1 MSDTSQ
7 GEGWW
12 QASDGKWYPPDA
24 VPGPDP
30 NQTVAWKREGPA
42 ASPFEP
48 PSPSPFEP
56 APSYGTPPG
65 YGTPPAGPPPGYGP
79 PPGSGPPPA
88 GAPPGYGTPVPP
100 GYGGIGPPPKKS
112 SRTVWI
118 VLAVVVGGL
127 AMVCVGCVALIG
139 IGASQSDDLDV
150 FEVINEATL
159 DFSDGVPPAGPTSCE
174 VTGIQT
180 DGTNDYAVDAIV
192 TNADGVTSHYEVS
205 YELLGPSGDFIGSDF
220 GIISD
225 VEPGE
230 TVRDFTLGIVD
241 GPYEWTDVSCEV
253 TLALRIDA

>member
-30 NQTVAWKREGPA
+30 NQTVAWSSESGPPT

-56 APSYGTPPG
+56 SPG
-65 YGTPPAGPPPGYGP
+65 YGSPPAGPPPGYGSP
-79 PPGSGPPPA
+79 PAGPPPTY
-88 GAPPGYGTPVPP
+88 GLPGTP
-100 GYGGIGPPPKKS
+100 GYGGIAPPQKKS
-112 SRTVWI
+112 SRTIWI
-118 VLAVVVGGL
+118 VLAVVLGGL

-139 IGASQSDDLDV
+139 IGASQSDELDV

-159 DFSDGVPPAGPTSCE
+159 DFSNGVPPAGPTSCE
-174 VTGIQT
+174 VTGIQG
-180 DGTNDYAVDAIV
+180 DGTGDYAVDAIV
-192 TNADGVTSHYEVS
+192 TNADGVKSHYEIN
-205 YELLGPSGDFIGSDF
+205 YEILGPTGDFVGADF
-220 GIISD
+220 GIVSD

-230 TVRDFTLGIVD
+230 TVRDFTLGLVD
-241 GPYEWTDVSCEV
+241 GPYPWTEVSCEV
-253 TLALRIDA
+253 ILALRIDA